1 MNEQITEIL
10 RNIQDLEERL
20 EREFEKRRAVYDIY
34 VKNKLTDLLQKEIVL
49 RHRRLRQ
56 NLFTFL
62 KTSSFLNYM
71 VAPVIYS
78 MIVPI
83 MAIDLWATIYQHLC
97 FRVYK
102 IPRVQRS
109 AYIVIDRE
117 HLAYLNAVEK
127 LNCVYCG
134 YGNGVIAYVREI
146 ASRTEQYWCPITHA
160 RRIADPHQRYLKF
173 LEYGDAEGYRN
184 KLKNYRKDAQ
194 QP

>member
-146 ASRTEQYWCPITHA
+146 ASRTEQYWCPIKHA

-184 KLKNYRKDAQ
+184 KLKNYRKDVQ